1 MANTGTTGFMEI
13 VNSNI
18 YIPYS
23 TASNYDMILRTDQIQ
38 QRMFLGNGSNSSNMS
53 ALTLSSNNVSIN
65 NSISTL
71 GTSNRIWD
79 FSGTIS
85 DTSLKPGPVGQNFI
99 SGSNITVSPL
109 SPFSNINT
117 EGSIYLPGVAGN
129 YITLP
134 QPTTTALTDMTI
146 ECWYYQTANPINA
159 IINVPYLIGN
169 VSTTTNGNYWSFG
182 INPLNQISFYS
193 GGFVIGSNIV
203 NNTWN
208 HIVFCYSNAGKS
220 VQLFL
225 NGNIQTLTVT
235 GTGTSGNSTTTGVF
249 PNGLSNNGAAPLV
262 FGQYYN
268 VSLNAYVA
276 DLRVVNKV
284 LYTASFTPSVYPLQ
298 IWGSNNTQLLL
309 RAPLYNPIEHINS
322 IHTYDSLRAHCLPSD
337 AMIYADCYGTNL
349 PNLSGSNT
357 PLFDSNISQSI
368 VFNRDNSNFINF
380 GPQAFNLTTKGFTAI
395 CKYSHTGILSSYE
408 STFMAVSSLG
418 TNNNL
423 IVFQRNGTSQNLI
436 FQIANSTA
444 SSYLSATSVN
454 NFINQNLINNI
465 AVRYDPFIN
474 NNGSSSFGLI
484 SIWLNGYNTSNY
496 NVTTNVSLSDRV
508 INNITLGYPTQGGT
522 FFNGNIYNLAVY
534 NRALTDK
541 EIIDASMALNST
553 PSLPNQSA
561 VEIGSASGKPA
572 LTVKND
578 GTLQIAGPINATNNQ
593 SYYPMDYG
601 VSNFTIPGF
610 TIGTVPTVVS
620 SPFNGT
626 SINEG
631 SMYITTSNYISIQS
645 QIFTTPAFLS
655 SASFTC
661 ETWVN
666 YPTFSNV
673 AHSSATN
680 IPLTI
685 GNFTSSGGDTWSFG
699 PTQSSNLGFY
709 CAAGAFNYVTGSN
722 PMIPN
727 IWYHI
732 AVSCDTS
739 SNIRIFQ
746 NGILQASAVC
756 TGTVPG
762 SYASNINIG
771 GPYAGGG
778 SGIVNMYITNARIV
792 YGSALYTANFTPPT
806 GPLTPTSSGTTALLL
821 RVPQNPGRVLIPKIG
836 GTTQVQVYPPAAI
849 TGYSTNIQK
858 TSYGY
863 GYYIISASTDNG
875 GGSTTSAWNGFSSSP
890 YWASVAGIYTN
901 AGVYAGSVSTVDIY
915 GNSYSGEWLQIQ
927 LPVSITLSSY
937 SVLPQGALVNV
948 PNTWN
953 ILASRDGI
961 NWICINKQTGIT
973 WGTFV
978 TQLFNVSTSS
988 AFNYYRMVIN
998 STTTSA
1004 GQNWCVITMLKFYGT
1019 QESIN
1024 ITSEGQVGIGIT
1036 QPGQSLEVSGNAI
1049 INGNVS
1055 AGNLSMFRNRIING
1069 DMRIDQK
1076 YNGVGASNISGGYS
1090 AVDRYQFNN
1099 SVGGNYNVQRISLG
1113 TSDTPYQYGF
1123 QNAIQLTT
1131 TTANGASGGTQTAW
1145 GQIIEDINMSDF
1157 KWGSQY
1163 AQPATLSFWCKT
1175 NFTGNVGTSI
1185 LPLWVAGSGG
1195 EYYHYISFTSNVW
1208 KYVNFVIPPPT
1219 SLTSTTLS
1227 TIASCHIYIG
1237 SFTGGVG
1244 KTNNTWNNPFYIG
1257 SQEGT
1262 WCRTIG
1268 NSLTITG
1275 LQFEKGTIAT
1285 PFEFRPY
1292 HIELQLCQRYSV
1304 VYNTTSGYIGI
1315 IYGNSSSGV
1324 STAYSVLMIK
1334 LPIKMRIAPALNNF
1348 SGIISYDMSSYS
1360 TVQLNSLAILGG
1372 SKNTNEM
1379 AVISSSTSLTQ
1390 GYCAGGY
1397 MSGGLIELSAEL

>member
-23 TASNYDMILRTDQIQ
+23 TATNYDMILRTDQIQ
-38 QRMFLGNGSNSSNMS
+38 QRMFIGNGSNSSNIA
-53 ALTLSSNNVSIN
+53 ALILSTNNVSIN
-65 NSISTL
+65 NPISTP

-99 SGSNITVSPL
+99 SGSNISVSTL

-117 EGSIYLPGVAGN
+117 EGSIYFQGVSSN

-134 QPTTTALTDMTI
+134 QPTTSALTDMTI
-146 ECWYYQTANPINA
+146 ETWIYQTSNPVNANGNL
-159 IINVPYLIGN
+159 PYLIGN
-169 VSTTTNGNYWSFG
+169 FITTSTTNYWSFG
-182 INPLNQISFYS
+182 INPNNKIAFYNGIGTPVQIN
-193 GGFVIGSNIV
+193 GLTTIN

-208 HIVFCYSNAGKS
+208 HISFCYSNAGKNIRI
-220 VQLFL
+220 FL
-225 NGNIQTLTVT
+225 NGNIETITIT
-235 GTGTSGNSTTTGVF
+235 GTGTSGNGTTIGVI
-249 PNGLSNNGAAPLV
+249 PNGLSNNIAAPLII
-262 FGQYYN
+262 GQFN
-268 VSLNAYVA
+268 NSNINAYVA
-276 DLRVVNKV
+276 NLRVVNNV
-284 LYTASFTPSVYPLQ
+284 LYTSSFTPSTYPLQ
-298 IWGSNNTQLLL
+298 VWNSNNTQLLL

-322 IHTYDSLRAHCLPSD
+322 IHTHDSLRAHCLPSD
-337 AMIYADCYGTNL
+337 AIIYADCYGTNL
-349 PNLSGSNT
+349 PNLSSNV
-357 PLFDSNISQSI
+357 PLFDSNITKSI
-368 VFNRDNSNFINF
+368 VFNRDNSDFINF
-380 GPQAFNLTTKGFTAI
+380 GPQTFNLTTKGFTAI

-465 AVRYDPFIN
+465 AIRYDPFIN

-553 PSLPNQSA
+553 PSLPNQST
-561 VEIGSASGKPA
+561 VEIGSASGKSA

-593 SYYPMDYG
+593 YYYPVDYG
-601 VSNFTIPGF
+601 LSNFIIPGF
-610 TIGTVPTVVS
+610 IYGSVPAVVS

-626 SINEG
+626 EG
-631 SMYITTSNYISIQS
+631 SMYITTSNYINIPNP
-645 QIFTTPAFLS
+645 IFGTSWWLNGGFV
-655 SASFTC
+655 C
-661 ETWVN
+661 ESWVN
-666 YPTFSNV
+666 YPSFSNV
-673 AHSSATN
+673 AMSSLPN
-680 IPLTI
+680 VPLTMGFI
-685 GNFTSSGGDTWSFG
+685 NSNALTWSVG
-699 PTQSSNLGFY
+699 PNQSSNLTFY
-709 CAAGAFNYVTGSN
+709 YFNGGLNYVIGSN
-722 PMIPN
+722 PMQTDT
-727 IWYHI
+727 WYHI
-732 AVSCDTS
+732 AVTYDLTT
-739 SNIRIFQ
+739 IRIFQ
-746 NGILQASAVC
+746 NGILQNSSALS
-756 TGTVPG
+756 GTPITVT
-762 SYASNINIG
+762 NKFTIG
-771 GPYAGGG
+771 GMYGTDP
-778 SGIVNMYITNARIV
+778 GIANMYITNTRLIL
-792 YGSALYTANFTPPT
+792 GTALYTANFTPST
-806 GPLTPTSSGTTALLL
+806 GPLTSASSGTTALLL

-836 GTTQVQVYPPAAI
+836 GTSKVQPYPPAAI
-849 TGYSTNIQK
+849 TGYSTNIQN

-937 SVLPQGALVNV
+937 SVLPQGALVNI

-1004 GQNWCVITMLKFYGT
+1004 NQNWCVITMLKFYGT

-1024 ITSEGQVGIGIT
+1024 ITTDGQVGIGIT
-1036 QPGQSLEVSGNAI
+1036 QPIQSLEVAGNAI
-1049 INGNVS
+1049 INGNIS

-1076 YNGVGASNISGGYS
+1076 YNGVGASNIGGGYS

-1123 QNAIQLTT
+1123 QNAIRLTT
-1131 TTANGASGGTQTAW
+1131 TSANGASGGTQTAW
-1145 GQIIEDINMSDF
+1145 GQIIENSNMSDF
-1157 KWGSQY
+1157 QWGTQY

-1185 LPLWVAGSGG
+1185 CPSWVAGSGG

-1208 KYVNFVIPPPT
+1208 QYVNFVIPPPT

-1227 TIASCHIYIG
+1227 TLSSCGIYIG

-1244 KTNNTWNNPFYIG
+1244 KTNNAWNNQFYIG

-1262 WCRTIG
+1262 WCRTVG
-1268 NSLTITG
+1268 NNLTITG
-1275 LQFEKGTIAT
+1275 LQFEKGTMAT

-1292 HIELQLCQRYSV
+1292 HTELQLCQRYSV
-1304 VYNTTSGYIGI
+1304 VYSQGAGYIGT
-1315 IYGNSSSGV
+1315 IYGNSLGGG
-1324 STAYSVLMIK
+1324 AILMIK
-1334 LPIKMRIAPALNNF
+1334 LPQRMRIAPSLNNYSAIIYYDISNNL
-1348 SGIISYDMSSYS
+1348 SG
-1360 TVQLNSLAILGG
+1360 QLNSLAILSGG
-1372 SKNTNEM
+1372 KSTNEM
-1379 AVISSSTSLTQ
+1379 AVISSSTTSLTQ
-1390 GYCAGGY
+1390 GFCAGAQLS
-1397 MSGGLIELSAEL
+1397 SGFIELSAEL